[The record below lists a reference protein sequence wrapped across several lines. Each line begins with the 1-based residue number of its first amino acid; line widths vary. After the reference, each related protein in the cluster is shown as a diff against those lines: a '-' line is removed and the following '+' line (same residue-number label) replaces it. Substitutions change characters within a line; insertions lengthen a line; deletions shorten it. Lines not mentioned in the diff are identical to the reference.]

1 MTQDERRIYLIR
13 VLLSEEA
20 QYRDIEIPTDIQ
32 QQKRLLRALFN
43 VRMPRPVSQEFLTVQ
58 DVYLQEATRQKGITN
73 IADLTPVQDGI
84 YLWQGDITTLRCGA
98 IVNAANSQMLGCFYP
113 NHGCIDN
120 AIHTYAGIQLRAA
133 CAELMERQGHEEET
147 GRAKLTPAF
156 NLPCDYVIH
165 TVGPIVHG
173 WLTRKDRELLVSC
186 YRSCLELA
194 EQNNIRSIAFCCI
207 STGEFHFPNDK
218 AAQIAV
224 NTVKEYKE
232 QTHSKIEVIFNV
244 FKDIDLQIYRE
255 LLTADRAIKSRSGQS
270 RCRCDRSRCG
280 AFHIGRICV

>member
-1 MTQDERRIYLIR
+1 MTQDERRIYLIKE
-13 VLLSEEA
+13 LLSEDE
-20 QYRDIEIPTDIQ
+20 QYQGVKIPKDEQ
-32 QQKRLLRALFN
+32 GQKILLRALFN
-43 VRMPRPVSQEFLTVQ
+43 VRMPEAVNSQFLEIQ
-58 DVYLQEATRQKGITN
+58 DAYLQEELHQKGITDYH
-73 IADLTPVQDGI
+73 DLTPLQDGI

-120 AIHTYAGIQLRAA
+120 AIHTYAGVQLRAA
-133 CAELMERQGHEEET
+133 CAQLMDRQGHEEET

-165 TVGPIVHG
+165 TVGPIVYG
-173 WLTRKDRELLVSC
+173 SLTQREQNLLASC

-194 EQNNIRSIAFCCI
+194 CQNNIKSIAFCCI

-224 NTVKEYKE
+224 NTVKEYRKQSHNE
-232 QTHSKIEVIFNV
+232 IEVIFNV
-244 FKDIDLQIYRE
+244 FKDIDYKIYRE
-255 LLTADRAIKSRSGQS
+255 LLAAD
-270 RCRCDRSRCG
+270 
-280 AFHIGRICV
+280 